1 MRAAGIILAAGAS
14 SRFGEVKAIAPFQG
28 RPLLQYAID
37 AAAAAG
43 LAETVVV
50 IGASADRV
58 LAALGEQSARV
69 VVNPTPELGLSSS
82 LKLALAALPHDVDAA
97 AILLGDQPT
106 VRADVIRKLLAAAE
120 GTDAPIVAPR
130 YAGGGGANPVVLRRR
145 GWSLLDGVEG
155 DRGLASVI
163 ARHPELVHEVAVAG
177 QNPDVDTPADLAALE
192 AESAWAA
199 RVRANREQV
208 DRLREVPDGRD
219 FYASV
224 SAIFRADP
232 RRTNDP
238 VLDRMLR
245 LAEPFD
251 VWLDI
256 GAGAGRYALPLA
268 LAVREVIAVEP
279 SDSMLAGLRDG
290 ARDAGVHNVR
300 IVQER
305 WPPKTVGRR
314 RERRGKILAADV
326 ALIAHVGYDI
336 EEIGPF
342 LGAMEGAS
350 SRLCVAVLME
360 RSPASVAYP
369 FWQEAFGEPRAP
381 LPALPEFVD
390 LLRARGRKPALEMV
404 DAERRIWS
412 SRDELLGFLR
422 RQLWVDPGGRR
433 DKLVEQLVE
442 ARLERVPNGFAL
454 AGEANPIGIVTW
466 AREERQAAA
475 GG

>member
-50 IGASADRV
+50 LGASADRV
-58 LAALGEQSARV
+58 LVALGGQSARV

-82 LKLALAALPHDVDAA
+82 LKLGLAALAPGVDAA

-130 YAGGGGANPVVLRRR
+130 YAGGGGANPVVLRRQ
-145 GWSLLDGVEG
+145 GWSLLEGVEG
-155 DRGLASVI
+155 DRGLASII
-163 ARHPELVHEVAVAG
+163 AGHPELVHEVAVAG
-177 QNPDVDTPADLAALE
+177 HNPDVDTPADLAALE

-238 VLDRMLR
+238 VLDLMLR
-245 LAEPFD
+245 LAEPSD

-256 GAGAGRYALPLA
+256 GAGAGRFALPLA
-268 LAVREVIAVEP
+268 LAVREVVALEP

-290 ARDAGVHNVR
+290 AREAGIHNVR

-305 WPPKTVGRR
+305 WPPETVGRR
-314 RERRGKILAADV
+314 GEAQAEALAADA

-342 LGAMEGAS
+342 LDAMEGAS
-350 SRLCVAVLME
+350 RRLCVAVLME

-369 FWQEAFGEPRAP
+369 FWQEAFDEPRAP
-381 LPALPEFVD
+381 LPALSEFVD
-390 LLRARGRKPALEMV
+390 LLRARGRKPAVQMV
-404 DAERRIWS
+404 HAERRVWS

-433 DKLVEQLVE
+433 DRLLEQLVE
-442 ARLERVPNGFAL
+442 ARLERVPKGFAL
-454 AGEANPIGIVTW
+454 VGEANPVGIVTW
-466 AREERQAAA
+466 VREERGAAA